1 MTRKKEK
8 LGIEKLIV
16 AAADLSHLAMAT
28 TTPAS
33 SILQPSMNTTKWPTE
48 LSSIDKYNWLLHI
61 MYARGDHE
69 QIQQFIRLQ
78 PHKNSY
84 MTYVQALVHRQEGR
98 LTEALDNFHTCCRE
112 NPCFNNV
119 KQMAKS
125 LTLLGRYRSA
135 IDAYKEAL
143 AHTNNDWEIL
153 HNLALCYMNIHELS
167 EAKKYFLQALQVSEN
182 QEASYLSLGNVL
194 ILEGARD
201 EAEAIYE
208 RGARRNPESPLLFTQ
223 LGLMAFEVNRKDVL
237 ATSPPLS
244 SSSRKQITP
253 KHSNALVLL

>member
-1 MTRKKEK
+1 MAKKGEK
-8 LGIEKLIV
+8 LGIEKLMV
-16 AAADLSHLAMAT
+16 TAADLSHLAMAT
-28 TTPAS
+28 TTPAAAS
-33 SILQPSMNTTKWPTE
+33 SMLQIPGKPMNTTKWANENAST
-48 LSSIDKYNWLLHI
+48 DKYNWLLHI
-61 MYARGDHE
+61 MYARGDHN

-98 LTEALDNFHTCCRE
+98 LTEALENFNTCCQD
-112 NPCFNNV
+112 NPCLNNV
-119 KQMAKS
+119 KQMGKS

-153 HNLALCYMNIHELS
+153 HNLGLCYMNINELS

-182 QEASYLSLGNVL
+182 QEVSYLSLGKVL
-194 ILEGARD
+194 ALEGARE

-208 RGARRNPESPLLFTQ
+208 RGARRNPESPVLFTQ
-223 LGLMAFEVNRKDVL
+223 LGLIAFEVN
-237 ATSPPLS
+237 
-244 SSSRKQITP
+244 
-253 KHSNALVLL
+253 